1 MLESAVHEFGLAD
14 SVISKINSVFARY
27 PQIGE
32 VRLYGS
38 RAKGN
43 YRSGSDIDLAI
54 MGNGVSDL
62 ELLHIASDIDELPL
76 PYKVDLSLF
85 RQIENPAL
93 VEHIQRVGKVFY
105 REPAADAGI
114 GTGGD
119 R

>member
-1 MLESAVHEFGLAD
+1 MLESTAHEFGLAD
-14 SVISKINSVFARY
+14 SVISGINSVFARY
-27 PQIGE
+27 PQVGE

-54 MGNGVSDL
+54 MGSGVSDL

-85 RQIENPAL
+85 RQIGNPEL
-93 VEHIQRVGKVFY
+93 VEHIERVGKVFY
-105 REPAADAGI
+105 SGPAAQARIETGRAG
-114 GTGGD
+114 
-119 R
+119 